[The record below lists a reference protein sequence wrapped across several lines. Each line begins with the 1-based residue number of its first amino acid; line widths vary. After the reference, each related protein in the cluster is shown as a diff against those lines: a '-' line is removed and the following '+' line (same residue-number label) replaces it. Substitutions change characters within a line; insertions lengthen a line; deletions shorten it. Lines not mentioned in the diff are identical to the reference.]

1 MTTRSLF
8 WLVIAN
14 KVCHHKCI
22 ISPSICITLCVI
34 WHFFYPVIWYGMN
47 FLRQFAINFS
57 LVYSNFSVVKN
68 VVMSLFTL
76 SSRAFATQVA
86 AYTQSKLLKLL
97 YHFSMPQQKS
107 SLYIIMVSSNLA
119 SMEVRLSALY
129 FLGLVAVLKYCHT
142 CHLPCLHIEASGTL
156 EPVALWYSFG
166 YEQDQ
171 NVKFLIFHLLIG
183 CFMENDVRY
192 NWSL

>member
-34 WHFFYPVIWYGMN
+34 WHFFYPVIRYGMN

-68 VVMSLFTL
+68 VIMSLFTP
-76 SSRAFATQVA
+76 SSRAFTTQVA

-97 YHFSMPQQKS
+97 YHFSTPQQKS

-129 FLGLVAVLKYCHT
+129 FLGLVSVLKYCHT
-142 CHLPCLHIEASGTL
+142 CHLPFLSYRSFWYLGTSGI
-156 EPVALWYSFG
+156 VIQFWVWAGS
-166 YEQDQ
+166 
-171 NVKFLIFHLLIG
+171 K
-183 CFMENDVRY
+183 C
-192 NWSL
+192 